1 MSHLSQPCERCK
13 MWCGVSSVIVFY
25 EITISFRSKQFVR
38 ANLNGADLNR
48 ADLNRANLLEQKEG
62 DGAPSPF
69 MPLRFSLKGLAN
81 RRVDYERVG
90 VANEKEP
97 RICTEC

>member
-1 MSHLSQPCERCK
+1 
-13 MWCGVSSVIVFY
+13 MWCGVSLVIVFC

-48 ADLNRANLLEQKEG
+48 ANLLEQKEG

-69 MPLRFSLKGLAN
+69 IPLRFPLKGLAN

-90 VANEKEP
+90 VANEKES
-97 RICTEC
+97 RICTER